1 LKKGDMRL
9 ALRNIRVYTDPLLRK
24 KSRPIKAF
32 DDKLHV
38 LLDDMLE
45 TMRSV
50 NGLGLAAPQV
60 GVLKQA
66 VIIEIEDKLIE
77 LINPEIIEAEG
88 TQSRSEACL
97 SVPGKN
103 GLVDRPAFVKVKARD
118 RNGGEIV
125 AEGEELLA
133 VALCHELDHLNGV
146 LYIDKAT
153 ELFDA
158 VEEAAEETEAAK

>member
-1 LKKGDMRL
+1 M
-9 ALRNIRVYTDPLLRK
+9 ALRLIRIYTDPLLRK
-24 KSRPIKAF
+24 KSKPVKAF
-32 DDKLHV
+32 DGKLHV

-66 VIIEIEDKLIE
+66 VIIEMEDKLIE
-77 LINPEIIEAEG
+77 LVNPEIMETDG
-88 TQSRSEACL
+88 VQSRSEACL

-103 GLVDRPAFVKVKARD
+103 GFVERPAYVKAKARN
-118 RNGGEIV
+118 RNGEEIIV
-125 AEGEELLA
+125 EGDELLA
-133 VALCHELDHLNGV
+133 VALCHELDHLNGI

-153 ELFDA
+153 ELFDT
-158 VEEAAEETEAAK
+158 ENEAEEEVV

>member
-1 LKKGDMRL
+1 M
-9 ALRNIRVYTDPLLRK
+9 ALRIIRTYTDPLLRK
-24 KSRPIKAF
+24 KSKPVKAF
-32 DDKLHV
+32 DNKLHI

-45 TMRSV
+45 TLRSV

-60 GVLKQA
+60 GVLKQV
-66 VIIEIEDKLIE
+66 VIIELEDKLLE
-77 LINPEIIEAEG
+77 LINPEIIEVNG
-88 TQSRSEACL
+88 VQTRSEACL
-97 SVPGKN
+97 SVPYKN
-103 GLVDRPAFVKVKARD
+103 GLVERPAFVKVKALN
-118 RNGGEIV
+118 RNGGEII

-158 VEEAAEETEAAK
+158 ENEAEEVETAK

>member
-1 LKKGDMRL
+1 M
-9 ALRNIRVYTDPLLRK
+9 ALRIIRMYTDPLLRK
-24 KSRPIKAF
+24 KSKPVKAF
-32 DDKLHV
+32 DYKLHI

-66 VIIEIEDKLIE
+66 VIIEMEEKIIE
-77 LINPEIIEAEG
+77 LINPEIIETNG
-88 TQSRSEACL
+88 VQSRSEACL

-103 GLVDRPAFVKVKARD
+103 GLVERPAYVKVKAKN
-118 RNGGEIV
+118 RNGEEII
-125 AEGEELLA
+125 ADGEELSA
-133 VALCHELDHLNGV
+133 VAICHELDHLSGI

-153 ELFDA
+153 EIFD
-158 VEEAAEETEAAK
+158 VESETEEEAEPVK